1 MNQQFFLKTIHVITV
16 LLFLGWPMAHGQRI
30 STLLN
35 ERKPA
40 GHHAVEFNG
49 DRIAGGLYL
58 YTISTEDAYRV
69 GKMLLVK

>member
-1 MNQQFFLKTIHVITV
+1 VRVEVFNLQ
-16 LLFLGWPMAHGQRI
+16 GQRI
-30 STLLN
+30 STLVN

-49 DRIAGGLYL
+49 DRFAGGLYL